1 MATYRSIA
9 STETDADSPVTVQLM
24 DALRQNPEAIAEGAA
39 GAPNV
44 VAKALDL
51 GITRGTATTATTV
64 SSYATAAEDL
74 ALDDVDFVLL
84 TGFIT
89 LSASASGQ
97 AAYRVSANGGSSWE
111 SHVTIS
117 APGATSAGGT
127 YGFSFV
133 VNMSVHNAIQIRAQ
147 TNSGGD
153 AVSINGQIIR
163 MGVS

>member
-1 MATYRSIA
+1 MATYRSIS

-51 GITRGTATTATTV
+51 GITRGTATTSTTV
-64 SSYATAAEDL
+64 SDYATAAEDL
-74 ALDDVDFVLL
+74 ALDDIDFVLL
-84 TGFIT
+84 TGFIELQPSARGRAVYRLSSDGGST
-89 LSASASGQ
+89 WGSNVTIAQETAGPNGATVSFAFVAPLSA
-97 AAYRVSANGGSSWE
+97 
-111 SHVTIS
+111 
-117 APGATSAGGT
+117 
-127 YGFSFV
+127 
-133 VNMSVHNAIQIRAQ
+133 HNAIQLLAQ

-153 AVSINGQIIR
+153 AVSINGHITR